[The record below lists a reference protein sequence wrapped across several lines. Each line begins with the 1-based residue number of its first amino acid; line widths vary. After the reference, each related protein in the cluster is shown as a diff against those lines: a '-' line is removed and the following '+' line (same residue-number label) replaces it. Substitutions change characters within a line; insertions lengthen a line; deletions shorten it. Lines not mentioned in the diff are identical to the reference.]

1 MTPMNPSTPPLQQH
15 DRFMV
20 SSKGAHS
27 VLVFV
32 FCLTAIPGC
41 ASLVGSRG
49 GDLSCPDT
57 VQATV
62 SEARPQVRVSYTEP
76 SLTIDEMA
84 LKNLSKTSIYYD
96 LGKGRILAKDIPAT
110 QPTGGGQISET
121 IAIPIRKKEEHSV
134 KICVTATDQLGNE
147 STMTP

>member
-1 MTPMNPSTPPLQQH
+1 MNPSIPPLQEH
-15 DRFMV
+15 VRFTV
-20 SSKGAHS
+20 SPRGIYF
-27 VLVFV
+27 VLVLIG
-32 FCLTAIPGC
+32 CLTAIPGC
-41 ASLVGSRG
+41 ASLVGIGG

-62 SEARPQVRVSYTEP
+62 SEARAQVRVSYTEP
-76 SLTIDEMA
+76 SLTIDGLA

-110 QPTGGGQISET
+110 QPTGGGQVSET
-121 IAIPIRKKEEHSV
+121 IVIPIRKKEEHSV

-147 STMTP
+147 SLMTP